1 MNAYTKLDLGITPEF
16 IKKMKNYATVSPG
29 YENLL
34 YHQLHPGK
42 FFDGFCLSEKIPS
55 EYFREVP
62 ILHNLMIHYSAVP
75 RIWRFA
81 PGYLSEWHKD
91 VKVGASMM
99 IPIEDVSDR
108 YTLFRITDQ
117 KTGFELQDR
126 DAELP
131 SGHARTGLVEE
142 VEYEIGYACI
152 LDVKKWHELANLK
165 KVNSYILN
173 FQFPVNAYDE
183 IIEYCENYIVR

>member
-1 MNAYTKLDLGITPEF
+1 MNAYTKLDLGLTSEF
-16 IKKMKNYATVSPG
+16 IEKIKSYSADMCPVMGKV
-29 YENLL
+29 L
-34 YHQLHPGK
+34 YHQAHPGK
-42 FFDGFCLSEKIPS
+42 LFDGLCLSEKISS

-62 ILHNLMIHYSAVP
+62 ILHNLITHYSAVP

-99 IPIEDVSDR
+99 IPIEDVSNR

-126 DAELP
+126 DAEFP
-131 SGHARTGLVEE
+131 TGHARTGLVEE

-152 LDVKKWHELANLK
+152 LDVKKWHELVNLK

-173 FQFPVNAYDE
+173 LHFPNAYDE